1 MDTYVGWKKVKE
13 EIRKNTGLGSFSDI
27 SEASGVSIY
36 TLDSLFNNRTRIRP
50 NTIGD
55 KNRRNLDRWLKGATD
70 GKLSMKSFLSEEHR
84 EPSPKNEDAH
94 KKANEHYDKV
104 LQEAQG
110 EQFNTGETE
119 PEIYDTPTLLRQ
131 EPNRKGTTLDEFF
144 QSLDRYKPG
153 LSEIAKRETDRINT
167 LSLPHFITDDKKL
180 RYAYLAGLERGWH
193 EARAEHLEVLR
204 DLLKGKID
212 G

>member
-1 MDTYVGWKKVKE
+1 M
-13 EIRKNTGLGSFSDI
+13 
-27 SEASGVSIY
+27 
-36 TLDSLFNNRTRIRP
+36 SLFNVILFSYFVLSKICDMFNSII
-50 NTIGD
+50 IGLGKYLPENIVTNAD
-55 KNRRNLDRWLKGATD
+55 LEKIID
-70 GKLSMKSFLSEEHR
+70 GI
-84 EPSPKNEDAH
+84 
-94 KKANEHYDKV
+94 
-104 LQEAQG
+104 
-110 EQFNTGETE
+110 E
-119 PEIYDTPTLLRQ
+119 PEPDYDTPTLLRQ
-131 EPNRKGTTLDEFF
+131 EDKHKEETLDEFF